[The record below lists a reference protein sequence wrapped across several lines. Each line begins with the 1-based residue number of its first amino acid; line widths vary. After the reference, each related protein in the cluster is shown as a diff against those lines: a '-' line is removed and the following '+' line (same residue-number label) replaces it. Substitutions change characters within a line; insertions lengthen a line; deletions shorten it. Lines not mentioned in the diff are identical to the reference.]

1 MFCYDSHPESYW
13 SDLSLLGGYK
23 ETFSGNGL
31 QKMEL
36 FAHYFSANMRNDMAE
51 IEKLKEYF
59 PDACKEMDKMIDE
72 VVGIIK

>member
-1 MFCYDSHPESYW
+1 
-13 SDLSLLGGYK
+13 
-23 ETFSGNGL
+23 
-31 QKMEL
+31 MEL